1 MHFGKSHLE
10 DKREDLRSHYGKIEK
25 TAGVTALRI
34 AFCLLLV
41 VLVCGAGLV
50 IGAVR
55 GVIDSAP
62 DISEA
67 NIMPLGNASFIYD
80 ADGNQVQKLTGA
92 QGNRVSISIEE
103 IPLDMQHAI
112 VAVEDARFYEHNGID
127 PSGIIRAFVVGVSHG
142 FHFTEGASTITQ
154 QLLKNNVF
162 TDWMEETRMQS
173 FKRKIQE
180 QYLALKLEK
189 TLTAEGENAKDVIL
203 ENYLNTINLGSG
215 CYGVQTAAQTY
226 FGKDAKDLTLSEC
239 AVLAAI
245 PKAPTAYNPK
255 NHPEKNQQRRD
266 KILNNMKKQ
275 GYITEEEYTIA
286 MNDNVYD
293 RIAMHTQSQAESAP
307 YSYFIDEVIT
317 NLINDLMVQKGYTEV
332 QAKNVVYS
340 GGLKIYTTQDS
351 YMQSILDT
359 EFQNP
364 ENFPANTQIGLDWA
378 LTVEQADGE
387 VQNYSKEMLQL
398 YFRNSDPN
406 FDLLFDSQEE
416 AQSYIDQYKAAI
428 MQEGDTIV
436 AERSSFTPQ
445 PQACMTVMDQRTGY
459 VKAIVGGRGEKTASL
474 TFNRATDNYSQPGST
489 FKILSAYGP
498 ALDLGKITL
507 ATVIKDEPF
516 NYSDGTPLQNSD
528 LIYHGD
534 VTVRQA
540 IINSINIPAVKVLTE
555 LTPKVGFDYL
565 KKLGFSKLSEEY
577 DVIQPLA
584 LGGITYG
591 VSDLELTAAYAAI
604 ADGGQ
609 YRKPVFYT
617 KVTDSKGNVLIDN
630 TENKA
635 TQVFKASTASLLTN
649 AMEDVLEKGTG
660 VAARLDNMH
669 AAGKTGT
676 TNEAKDLV
684 FAGFTPYYT
693 AAIWATYDTHAEF
706 PESDREFHKRLWAK
720 VMNEIHEGLADMDF
734 ETSATVQEATICTK
748 TGLLARS
755 SCPSITEYFAVSDLP
770 TERCKGHYTAPTST
784 PTPTRT
790 PSAASTPQATPTP
803 TEAPQETPAPPE
815 TPADPPSNTPETPD
829 TPDTPDAPSEPDTP
843 AETSEVQPQSEE
855 SGSSE

>member
-1 MHFGKSHLE
+1 MNYGKKSTQ
-10 DKREDLRSHYGKIEK
+10 KREKELTSKSTMIRKKFYVI
-25 TAGVTALRI
+25 
-34 AFCLLLV
+34 FCKSLLV
-41 VLVCGAGLV
+41 CVFAVMV
-50 IGAVR
+50 IGACSGV
-55 GVIDSAP
+55 GVIRGIIASAP
-62 DISEA
+62 TIDDIVATPTGFLSTVLDA
-67 NIMPLGNASFIYD
+67 N
-80 ADGNQVQKLTGA
+80 GNQTATLVASGS
-92 QGNRVSISIEE
+92 NRRAVTIDE
-103 IPLDMQHAI
+103 IPKNLQHAF
-112 VAVEDARFYEHNGID
+112 VAIEDERFYEHNGID
-127 PSGIIRAFVVGVSHG
+127 VTGIIRAGVKGVASG
-142 FHFTEGASTITQ
+142 FHFSEGASTITQ
-154 QLLKNNVF
+154 QLLKNTVF
-162 TDWMEETRMQS
+162 TSWTSESSMADKFE
-173 FKRKIQE
+173 RKFQE
-180 QYLALKLEK
+180 QYLALQLEK
-189 TLTAEGENAKDVIL
+189 VVDKDWIL

-266 KILNNMKKQ
+266 KILNNMKEQ

-528 LIYHGD
+528 LTYHGD

-784 PTPTRT
+784 PTPTRI

-843 AETSEVQPQSEE
+843 AEISEVQPQSEE

>member
-1 MHFGKSHLE
+1 MN
-10 DKREDLRSHYGKIEK
+10 YGKKGVRAKQKALNSKSQKWGRKLALTCVKIMLAAVVGIGICGVA
-25 TAGVTALRI
+25 AG
-34 AFCLLLV
+34 
-41 VLVCGAGLV
+41 
-50 IGAVR
+50 IGAFR
-55 GVIDSAP
+55 GILSSTPTIRLSDVVAVGEATIVYDKEGNEIDQYVSTN
-62 DISEA
+62 S
-67 NIMPLGNASFIYD
+67 
-80 ADGNQVQKLTGA
+80 
-92 QGNRVSISIEE
+92 NRLSVGMDE
-103 IPLDMQHAI
+103 IPDYLGKAFVAI
-112 VAVEDARFYEHNGID
+112 EDQRFYQHNGID
-127 PSGIIRAFVVGVSHG
+127 VKGILRAGYQFLKTGG
-142 FHFTEGASTITQ
+142 EEAQGASTITQ
-154 QLLKNNVF
+154 QLLKNTVF
-162 TDWMEETRMQS
+162 TSWTSESSMADKFE
-173 FKRKIQE
+173 RKFQE
-180 QYLALKLEK
+180 QYLALQLEK
-189 TLTAEGENAKDVIL
+189 VVDKDWIL

-266 KILNNMKKQ
+266 KILNNMKEQ

-528 LIYHGD
+528 LTYHGD

-770 TERCKGHYTAPTST
+770 TERCRGHYTAPAST

-790 PSAASTPQATPTP
+790 PSA
-803 TEAPQETPAPPE
+803 
-815 TPADPPSNTPETPD
+815 DNPD
-829 TPDTPDAPSEPDTP
+829 TDGGTAGN
-843 AETSEVQPQSEE
+843 
-855 SGSSE
+855 SGSDRNTCRSAF

>member
-10 DKREDLRSHYGKIEK
+10 DKREDLQSHYGKIEK

-266 KILNNMKKQ
+266 KILNNMKEQ

-459 VKAIVGGRGEKTASL
+459 VKAIVGGRGEK
-474 TFNRATDNYSQPGST
+474 Q
-489 FKILSAYGP
+489 
-498 ALDLGKITL
+498 
-507 ATVIKDEPF
+507 
-516 NYSDGTPLQNSD
+516 Q
-528 LIYHGD
+528 
-534 VTVRQA
+534 
-540 IINSINIPAVKVLTE
+540 VL
-555 LTPKVGFDYL
+555 P
-565 KKLGFSKLSEEY
+565 
-577 DVIQPLA
+577 
-584 LGGITYG
+584 
-591 VSDLELTAAYAAI
+591 
-604 ADGGQ
+604 
-609 YRKPVFYT
+609 
-617 KVTDSKGNVLIDN
+617 
-630 TENKA
+630 
-635 TQVFKASTASLLTN
+635 STAQPIIIPSRVPRSRFFPRTDRHSTLERLHSL
-649 AMEDVLEKGTG
+649 
-660 VAARLDNMH
+660 R
-669 AAGKTGT
+669 
-676 TNEAKDLV
+676 
-684 FAGFTPYYT
+684 
-693 AAIWATYDTHAEF
+693 
-706 PESDREFHKRLWAK
+706 
-720 VMNEIHEGLADMDF
+720 
-734 ETSATVQEATICTK
+734 
-748 TGLLARS
+748 
-755 SCPSITEYFAVSDLP
+755 
-770 TERCKGHYTAPTST
+770 
-784 PTPTRT
+784 
-790 PSAASTPQATPTP
+790 
-803 TEAPQETPAPPE
+803 
-815 TPADPPSNTPETPD
+815 
-829 TPDTPDAPSEPDTP
+829 
-843 AETSEVQPQSEE
+843 
-855 SGSSE
+855 

>member
-1 MHFGKSHLE
+1 MN
-10 DKREDLRSHYGKIEK
+10 YGKKSAQKQSAKLSSKRAKNKKRFGITFIK
-25 TAGVTALRI
+25 TI
-34 AFCLLLV
+34 
-41 VLVCGAGLV
+41 LVCILCIIAVGLV
-50 IGAVR
+50 AGGLYAVKL
-55 GVIDSAP
+55 IKECP
-62 DISEA
+62 DISEV
-67 NIMPLGNASFIYD
+67 NISPNGFSTTVLDSAGNEIETLAAS
-80 ADGNQVQKLTGA
+80 GS
-92 QGNRVSISIEE
+92 NRTYVTIDE
-103 IPLDMQHAI
+103 IPKDLQHAF
-112 VAVEDARFYEHNGID
+112 VAIEDERFYKHNGID
-127 PSGIIRAFVVGVSHG
+127 LRGIIRAG
-142 FHFTEGASTITQ
+142 FTGIISGGEKMQGASTITQ
-154 QLLKNNVF
+154 QLLKNNYF
-162 TDWMEETRMQS
+162 TTWTKEATLLDS
-173 FKRKIQE
+173 VNRKIQE
-180 QYLALKLEK
+180 QYLAVQLEK
-189 TLTAEGENAKDVIL
+189 VEDKDTIL

-266 KILNNMKKQ
+266 KILNNMKEQ

-398 YFRNSDPN
+398 YFRNSDPS

-528 LIYHGD
+528 LTYHGD

-770 TERCKGHYTAPTST
+770 TERCKGHYTAPAST

-803 TEAPQETPAPPE
+803 TETPQETPAPPE

-843 AETSEVQPQSEE
+843 AEISEVQPQSEE